1 MKKKKKNAWMDPETY
16 TRDAL
21 EAAALKRR
29 KSVRF
34 DGYCRTGLLPK
45 DHPKCGPKTMDKRVV
60 TNARGDGAKPKGGK
74 TRKQILGG
82 ELRRYDT
89 EENDGKAKRAT
100 RVASYD

>member
-1 MKKKKKNAWMDPETY
+1 MKKKNAWMDPETY
-16 TRDAL
+16 TGEAL
-21 EAAALKRR
+21 EAAALKRK
-29 KSVRF
+29 KSARF
-34 DGYCRTGLLPK
+34 KGYCRTGLIPK
-45 DHPKCGPKTMDKRVV
+45 EECASKTMDKRVV

-82 ELRRYDT
+82 ELKRYNT

>member
-16 TRDAL
+16 TREAL
-21 EAAALKRR
+21 AAAAEKRQ
-29 KSVRF
+29 KSDRF
-34 DGYCRTGLLPK
+34 KSHCMAGNIPK
-45 DHPKCGPKTMDKRVV
+45 EECASKTLDKRVV

-82 ELRRYDT
+82 ELRRYNT